1 MADTK
6 ISAMTAATLPLT
18 GAELVPIVQSGDNK
32 KTTVGDIIAYN
43 RAYGSWSDSTDQT
56 GNISAGT
63 AMTFNTQDIADG
75 VTLVGGSQITVPN
88 TGIYDLQF
96 SAQLK
101 NVDNTQHEA
110 VIWFKVNGSDLANS
124 GTTITIPARKTSN
137 IYGYAVAAW
146 NIFLNLNSA
155 DYVEIF
161 WLPSSTQVTLE
172 HLPASVT
179 PAYPAIPSV
188 IVSVQQVA

>member
-18 GAELVPIVQSGDNK
+18 GAELVPIVQGGDNK
-32 KTTVGDIIAYN
+32 KTTVGDIVAVS
-43 RAYGSWSDSTDQT
+43 RSYGAWSDSTDQT

-63 AMTFNTQDIADG
+63 AINYNTQDVSDG
-75 VTLVGGSQITVPN
+75 VTLVSGSQITVPN

-101 NVDNTQHEA
+101 NVDNTQHEV

-124 GTTITIPARKTSN
+124 ATIVTVPARKTSN
-137 IYGYAVAAW
+137 IFGYMVAAW
-146 NIFLNLNSA
+146 NIFLDLNSA
-155 DYVEIF
+155 DYVQIF

-179 PAYPAIPSV
+179 PAYPAIPSI

>member
-32 KTTVGDIIAYN
+32 KTTIADIDAYN
-43 RAYGSWSDSTDQT
+43 RAYGAWSDSTDQT

-63 AMTFNTQDIADG
+63 VITYNTQDIADG
-75 VTLVGGSQITVPN
+75 ITLVDNSKLTVPN
-88 TGIYDLQF
+88 TGVYDLQF

-101 NVDNTQHEA
+101 NVDNTQHEV

-124 GTTITIPARKTSN
+124 ATTVTVPARKTSN
-137 IYGYAVAAW
+137 IFGYAVAAW
-146 NIFLNLNSA
+146 NIFLDMNSA
-155 DYVEIF
+155 DYVQIF

-179 PAYPAIPSV
+179 PAYPAIPSI
-188 IVSVQQVA
+188 IVSVQQVS

>member
-43 RAYGSWSDSTDQT
+43 RAYGAWSDSTDQT
-56 GNISAGT
+56 GSISAGT
-63 AMTFNTQDIADG
+63 AMTYNTQDIADG

-124 GTTITIPARKTSN
+124 STTITIPARKTSN

-146 NIFLNLNSA
+146 NIFLNLNSS
-155 DYVEIF
+155 DYVQIF

>member
-18 GAELVPIVQSGDNK
+18 GAELVPIVQGGDNK
-32 KTTVGDIIAYN
+32 KTTVGDIVAVS
-43 RAYGSWSDSTDQT
+43 RSYGAWSDSTDQT

-63 AMTFNTQDIADG
+63 AITYNTQDVSDG
-75 VTLVGGSQITVPN
+75 VTLVSGSQITVPN

-101 NVDNTQHEA
+101 NVDNTQHEV

-124 GTTITIPARKTSN
+124 ATIVTVPARKTSN
-137 IYGYAVAAW
+137 IFGYMVAAW
-146 NIFLNLNSA
+146 NIFLDLNSA
-155 DYVEIF
+155 DYVQIF

-179 PAYPAIPSV
+179 PAYPAIPSI

>member
-63 AMTFNTQDIADG
+63 AMTYNTQDIADG

-124 GTTITIPARKTSN
+124 ATTITIPARKTSN

-146 NIFLNLNSA
+146 NIFLNLNSS
-155 DYVEIF
+155 DYVQIF

>member
-6 ISAMTAATLPLT
+6 ISAMTAASLPLDGT
-18 GAELVPIVQSGDNK
+18 ELVPIVQSGDNK

-43 RAYGSWSDSTDQT
+43 RAYGAWSDSTDQT
-56 GNISAGT
+56 GSISAGT
-63 AMTFNTQDIADG
+63 AITYNTQDISDG

-96 SAQLK
+96 SAQLR
-101 NVDNTQHEA
+101 NTDNTQHET
-110 VIWFKVNGSDLANS
+110 VIWFKVNGTDLPNS
-124 GTTITIPARKTSN
+124 ATTITVPARKSSN

-146 NIFLNLNSA
+146 NIFLDLNST

-161 WLPSSTQVTLE
+161 WLPSSTLVTLE
-172 HLPASVT
+172 HLPSSAS
-179 PAYPAIPSV
+179 PAYPAIPSI

>member
-43 RAYGSWSDSTDQT
+43 RAYGAWSDSTDQT

-63 AMTFNTQDIADG
+63 VMTFNTQDISDG

-101 NVDNTQHEA
+101 NIDNTQHEA

-155 DYVEIF
+155 DYVEIY